1 MLTITIRP
9 TAITLIAPIALI
21 VDDDSIA
28 AAALS
33 PIHGIHNS
41 KAINIGHMFDNLES
55 RMVVSPGDCLCDEC
69 IHDAFCDECL
79 REEDCSISEY
89 LEEELLRRRSEPTPP
104 CTCSRESTVMVQPR
118 IS

>member
-28 AAALS
+28 TATL
-33 PIHGIHNS
+33 PQIHDIHNS
-41 KAINIGHMFDNLES
+41 KAISVGHMFDKFES
-55 RMVVSPGDCLCDEC
+55 RMAVSPGDCLCDEC
-69 IHDAFCDECL
+69 IHDAFCDDL
-79 REEDCSISEY
+79 QEEDCSISEY

-104 CTCSRESTVMVQPR
+104 CTCSRESAVMAQPR